1 MGISHKK
8 GADMNADTLSKPLET
23 STLPQIALKDLPE
36 KTKDYI
42 IAYSATGLT
51 VQQSI
56 REILT
61 AAAKAQLEGRGA

>member
-1 MGISHKK
+1 
-8 GADMNADTLSKPLET
+8 MNADTLSKPLET

-36 KTKDYI
+36 QTKDYI

-61 AAAKAQLEGRGA
+61 AAAKAQLEGGVA

>member
-1 MGISHKK
+1 
-8 GADMNADTLSKPLET
+8 MNADTLSKPLET
-23 STLPQIALKDLPE
+23 NTLPQIALKDLPE
-36 KTKDYI
+36 QTKDYI

-61 AAAKAQLEGRGA
+61 AAAKAQLEGRGE

>member
-1 MGISHKK
+1 
-8 GADMNADTLSKPLET
+8 MNADTLSKPLET
-23 STLPQIALKDLPE
+23 SILPQIALKDLPE
-36 KTKDYI
+36 QTKDYI

-61 AAAKAQLEGRGA
+61 AAAKAQLEGGKG

>member
-1 MGISHKK
+1 
-8 GADMNADTLSKPLET
+8 MNADTLSKPLET

-36 KTKDYI
+36 QTKDYI

-61 AAAKAQLEGRGA
+61 AAAKAQLEGGAE

>member
-1 MGISHKK
+1 
-8 GADMNADTLSKPLET
+8 MNADTLSKPLET

-36 KTKDYI
+36 QTKDFI

-51 VQQSI
+51 VQQTI

-61 AAAKAQLEGRGA
+61 AAAKAQLEGGAA

>member
-1 MGISHKK
+1 
-8 GADMNADTLSKPLET
+8 MNADTLSKPLET

-36 KTKDYI
+36 QTKDYI

-61 AAAKAQLEGRGA
+61 TAAKAQLEGGVA

>member
-1 MGISHKK
+1 
-8 GADMNADTLSKPLET
+8 MNADTLSKPLET

-36 KTKDYI
+36 QTKDYI

-61 AAAKAQLEGRGA
+61 AAAKAQLEGRGV

>member
-1 MGISHKK
+1 
-8 GADMNADTLSKPLET
+8 MNADTLSKPLET

-36 KTKDYI
+36 QTKDFI

-61 AAAKAQLEGRGA
+61 AAAKAQLEGGVA

>member
-1 MGISHKK
+1 
-8 GADMNADTLSKPLET
+8 MNADTHSKPLET

-36 KTKDYI
+36 QTKDYI

-61 AAAKAQLEGRGA
+61 AAAKAQLEGGKA

>member
-1 MGISHKK
+1 
-8 GADMNADTLSKPLET
+8 MNADTLSKPLET

-36 KTKDYI
+36 QTKDYI

-61 AAAKAQLEGRGA
+61 AAAKAQLEGGKA

>member
-1 MGISHKK
+1 
-8 GADMNADTLSKPLET
+8 MNADTLSKPLET

-36 KTKDYI
+36 QTKDYI

-51 VQQSI
+51 VQQTI

-61 AAAKAQLEGRGA
+61 AAAKAQLEGRGQ

>member
-1 MGISHKK
+1 
-8 GADMNADTLSKPLET
+8 MNADTLSKPLET

-36 KTKDYI
+36 QTKDYI

-61 AAAKAQLEGRGA
+61 AAAKAQLEGRGQ

>member
-1 MGISHKK
+1 MH
-8 GADMNADTLSKPLET
+8 ADTLTKTLET

-36 KTKDYI
+36 QTKDYI

-61 AAAKAQLEGRGA
+61 AAAKAQLEGGAA

>member
-1 MGISHKK
+1 
-8 GADMNADTLSKPLET
+8 MNADTLSKPLKT

-36 KTKDYI
+36 QTKDYI

-61 AAAKAQLEGRGA
+61 AAAKAQLEGGAA

>member
-1 MGISHKK
+1 
-8 GADMNADTLSKPLET
+8 MNAETLSKPLET

-36 KTKDYI
+36 QTKDYI

-61 AAAKAQLEGRGA
+61 AAAKAQLEGGAE

>member
-1 MGISHKK
+1 
-8 GADMNADTLSKPLET
+8 MNADTLSKPLET

-36 KTKDYI
+36 QTKDYI

-61 AAAKAQLEGRGA
+61 AAAKSQLEGRGE

>member
-1 MGISHKK
+1 
-8 GADMNADTLSKPLET
+8 MNADTLSKPLET

-36 KTKDYI
+36 QTKDYI

-61 AAAKAQLEGRGA
+61 AAAKAQLEGRSE

>member
-1 MGISHKK
+1 
-8 GADMNADTLSKPLET
+8 MNADTLSKPLET

-36 KTKDYI
+36 QTKDFI

-61 AAAKAQLEGRGA
+61 AAAKAQLEGRGE

>member
-1 MGISHKK
+1 
-8 GADMNADTLSKPLET
+8 MNADTLSKPLET

-36 KTKDYI
+36 QTKDYI
-42 IAYSATGLT
+42 LAYSATGLT

-61 AAAKAQLEGRGA
+61 AAAKAQLEGGAA

>member
-1 MGISHKK
+1 
-8 GADMNADTLSKPLET
+8 MNADTLSKPLET

-36 KTKDYI
+36 QTKDFI

>member
-1 MGISHKK
+1 
-8 GADMNADTLSKPLET
+8 MNADTLSKPLKT

-36 KTKDYI
+36 QTKDYI

-61 AAAKAQLEGRGA
+61 AAAKAQLEGGKA

>member
-1 MGISHKK
+1 
-8 GADMNADTLSKPLET
+8 MNADTLSKPLET

-36 KTKDYI
+36 QTKDFI

-61 AAAKAQLEGRGA
+61 AAAKAQLEGRGQ

>member
-1 MGISHKK
+1 
-8 GADMNADTLSKPLET
+8 MNADTLSKPLET

-36 KTKDYI
+36 QTKDFI

-61 AAAKAQLEGRGA
+61 AAAKAHLDGGAA

>member
-1 MGISHKK
+1 
-8 GADMNADTLSKPLET
+8 MNADTLSKPLET

-36 KTKDYI
+36 QTKDYI

-61 AAAKAQLEGRGA
+61 AAAKEQLEGRGA

>member
-1 MGISHKK
+1 
-8 GADMNADTLSKPLET
+8 MNADTLLKPLET

-36 KTKDYI
+36 QTKDYI

-61 AAAKAQLEGRGA
+61 AAAKAQLEGGVA

>member
-1 MGISHKK
+1 
-8 GADMNADTLSKPLET
+8 MNADTLSKPLKT

-36 KTKDYI
+36 QTKDYI

>member
-1 MGISHKK
+1 
-8 GADMNADTLSKPLET
+8 MNADTLSKPLET

-36 KTKDYI
+36 QTKDFI

-51 VQQSI
+51 VQQTI

-61 AAAKAQLEGRGA
+61 AAAKAQLEGGEA

>member
-1 MGISHKK
+1 
-8 GADMNADTLSKPLET
+8 MNADTLSKPLET

-36 KTKDYI
+36 QTKDYI

-61 AAAKAQLEGRGA
+61 AAAKAQLEGGEA

>member
-1 MGISHKK
+1 
-8 GADMNADTLSKPLET
+8 MNADTLSKPLET
-23 STLPQIALKDLPE
+23 SILPQIALKDLPE
-36 KTKDYI
+36 QTKDYI

-61 AAAKAQLEGRGA
+61 AAAKAQLEGGAA

>member
-1 MGISHKK
+1 MH
-8 GADMNADTLSKPLET
+8 ADTLTKPLET
-23 STLPQIALKDLPE
+23 STLPQIALSELPE
-36 KTKDYI
+36 QTKDYI

-51 VQQSI
+51 VQQTI

>member
-1 MGISHKK
+1 
-8 GADMNADTLSKPLET
+8 MNADTLSKPLET

-36 KTKDYI
+36 QTKDYI

-61 AAAKAQLEGRGA
+61 AAAKAQLEGGAA